1 MIGANV
7 NRKEGGPRRARTGKT
22 AVKQEGAGK
31 GTKEERGG
39 RRREGRKRH
48 IEATSFKP
56 KGGKT
61 NVRKAKRREAV
72 AYDVYRQFRTRDLC
86 METHIQSRI
95 CACRDGRGM
104 QGEDERRGGDNS

>member
-72 AYDVYRQFRTRDLC
+72 AYDVYPQFRTRDLC
-86 METHIQSRI
+86 MEKHIQ
-95 CACRDGRGM
+95 
-104 QGEDERRGGDNS
+104 